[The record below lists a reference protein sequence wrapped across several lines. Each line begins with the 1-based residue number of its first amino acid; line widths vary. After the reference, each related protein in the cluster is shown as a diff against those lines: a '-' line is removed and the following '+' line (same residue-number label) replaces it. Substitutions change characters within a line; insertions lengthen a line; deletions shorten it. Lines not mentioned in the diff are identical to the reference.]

1 MIKKEVIVLL
11 ITNIRQYSDISRITV
26 GLLTDVYALAKV
38 GFIYDSKAQIAV
50 LSVPDVTIGSDNFK
64 YATYH
69 ELLEKLLYTALKL
82 NNYDKNIDIISY
94 KALNDEEEVEFLQ
107 SFDIKIDLKKWKQMI
122 ERMSLLNSSRFV
134 GY

>member
-1 MIKKEVIVLL
+1 MLL
-11 ITNIRQYSDISRITV
+11 ITNIKQYSDISRITV

-38 GFIYDSKAQIAV
+38 GFIYHNQEQTAV

-64 YATYH
+64 YATH
-69 ELLEKLLYTALKL
+69 NELLEKLLYTALKL
-82 NNYDKNIDIISY
+82 NSYDKNIEIISY

-107 SFDIKIDLKKWKQMI
+107 SFDIKIDLEKWKQMK

>member
-1 MIKKEVIVLL
+1 MIVLL
-11 ITNIRQYSDISRITV
+11 ITNIKQYSDISRITV

-38 GFIYDSKAQIAV
+38 GFIYDNKEQTAV
-50 LSVPDVTIGSDNFK
+50 LSVPDVTIGSDNFR
-64 YATYH
+64 YATYN

-82 NNYDKNIDIISY
+82 KNHDKNIEIISY

-107 SFDIKIDLKKWKQMI
+107 SFNIKIDLERWKEMK
-122 ERMSLLNSSRFV
+122 ERMNLLNSSRFV

>member
-1 MIKKEVIVLL
+1 MVLL
-11 ITNIRQYSDISRITV
+11 ITNIKQYSDISRITV

-38 GFIYDSKAQIAV
+38 GFVYDNKEQIAV
-50 LSVPDVTIGSDNFK
+50 LSVPDVTIDSDNFK

-82 NNYDKNIDIISY
+82 NHHDKNIEIISY
-94 KALNDEEEVEFLQ
+94 QALNDEEEVEFLQ
-107 SFDIKIDLKKWKQMI
+107 SFDIKIDLKKWKRMK

>member
-1 MIKKEVIVLL
+1 MVLL

-38 GFIYDSKAQIAV
+38 GFIYNNQEQTAV

-107 SFDIKIDLKKWKQMI
+107 SFDIKIDLEKWKQMK

>member
-1 MIKKEVIVLL
+1 MLL
-11 ITNIRQYSDISRITV
+11 ITNIKQYSDISRITV

-38 GFIYDSKAQIAV
+38 SFVYNNKEQTAV

-64 YATYH
+64 YATYN
-69 ELLEKLLYTALKL
+69 ELLEKLLCAALKL
-82 NNYDKNIDIISY
+82 NDHDKNIEIISY
-94 KALNDEEEVEFLQ
+94 QALNDEEEVEFLQ
-107 SFDIKIDLKKWKQMI
+107 SFDIKIDLERWKEMK

>member
-1 MIKKEVIVLL
+1 MLL
-11 ITNIRQYSDISRITV
+11 ITNIKQYSDISRITV

-38 GFIYDSKAQIAV
+38 GFIYDNKEQIAV

-69 ELLEKLLYTALKL
+69 ELLEKLLYAALEL
-82 NNYDKNIDIISY
+82 NNHDNNIEIISY
-94 KALNDEEEVEFLQ
+94 QALNDEEEVRFLQ
-107 SFDIKIDLKKWKQMI
+107 SFDVKIDLEKWKQTK

>member
-1 MIKKEVIVLL
+1 MLL

-38 GFIYDSKAQIAV
+38 GFIYDNKAQIAV

-107 SFDIKIDLKKWKQMI
+107 SFDIKIDLKKWKQMK

>member
-1 MIKKEVIVLL
+1 MVLL
-11 ITNIRQYSDISRITV
+11 ITNIKQYSDISRITV

-38 GFIYDSKAQIAV
+38 GFIHNNKEQIAV

-64 YATYH
+64 YATH
-69 ELLEKLLYTALKL
+69 NELLEQLLYAALEL
-82 NNYDKNIDIISY
+82 NNHDKNIEIISY
-94 KALNDEEEVEFLQ
+94 QALNDEEEVEFLQ
-107 SFDIKIDLKKWKQMI
+107 SFDVKIDLEKWKKMK

>member
-1 MIKKEVIVLL
+1 MVLL
-11 ITNIRQYSDISRITV
+11 ITNIQQYSDISRITI

-38 GFIYDSKAQIAV
+38 GFIYNDKEQTAV

-64 YATYH
+64 YATYN
-69 ELLEKLLYTALKL
+69 ELLEKLLCAALKL
-82 NNYDKNIDIISY
+82 NDHDKNIEIISY
-94 KALNDEEEVEFLQ
+94 QALNDEEEVEFLQ
-107 SFDIKIDLKKWKQMI
+107 SFDIKIDLERWKEMK

>member
-1 MIKKEVIVLL
+1 MIKKEVMVLL
-11 ITNIRQYSDISRITV
+11 ITNIKQYSDISRITV
-26 GLLTDVYALAKV
+26 GLLTDVYVLAKV
-38 GFIYDSKAQIAV
+38 GFIYDNKEQIAV
-50 LSVPDVTIGSDNFK
+50 LSVPDVTIDSDNFK

-82 NNYDKNIDIISY
+82 NNHDKNIEIISY
-94 KALNDEEEVEFLQ
+94 QALNDEEEVRFLQ
-107 SFDIKIDLKKWKQMI
+107 SFDIKIDLERWKEMK

>member
-1 MIKKEVIVLL
+1 MVLL
-11 ITNIRQYSDISRITV
+11 ITNIKQYSDISRITV
-26 GLLTDVYALAKV
+26 GLLTDVYVLAKV
-38 GFIYDSKAQIAV
+38 GFIYDNKEQIAV
-50 LSVPDVTIGSDNFK
+50 LSVPDVTIDSDNFK

-69 ELLEKLLYTALKL
+69 ELLEKLLCTALKL
-82 NNYDKNIDIISY
+82 NSYDKNIEIISY

-107 SFDIKIDLKKWKQMI
+107 SFDIKIDLEKWKQMK

>member
-1 MIKKEVIVLL
+1 MLL
-11 ITNIRQYSDISRITV
+11 ITNIKQYSDISRITV

-38 GFIYDSKAQIAV
+38 GFIYNDQEQTAV
-50 LSVPDVTIGSDNFK
+50 LSVPDVTISSDNFK
-64 YATYH
+64 HATYN

-82 NNYDKNIDIISY
+82 NHHDKNIEIISY
-94 KALNDEEEVEFLQ
+94 QALNNEEEVGFLQ
-107 SFDIKIDLKKWKQMI
+107 SFDIKIDLEKWKQMK

>member
-1 MIKKEVIVLL
+1 MLL
-11 ITNIRQYSDISRITV
+11 ITNIKQYSDISRITV

-38 GFIYDSKAQIAV
+38 GFVYDNKEQIAV
-50 LSVPDVTIGSDNFK
+50 LSVPDVTIDSDNFK

-82 NNYDKNIDIISY
+82 NHHDKNIEIISY
-94 KALNDEEEVEFLQ
+94 QALNDEEEVEFLQ
-107 SFDIKIDLKKWKQMI
+107 SFDIKIDLKKWKRMK